1 MKCSVEEAEWETNT
15 SFVDSWCG
23 RVEMNVFKCER
34 VSDFIVNYIGVIVN
48 IEVLKL
54 SVVCV
59 EKGIA
64 FDGWCERGRFSI
76 FSKASTYKS
85 DDRVRKLVFENNV
98 GCERSVNWEEEVIE
112 YLSLFEK

>member
-1 MKCSVEEAEWETNT
+1 M
-15 SFVDSWCG
+15 
-23 RVEMNVFKCER
+23 R
-34 VSDFIVNYIGVIVN
+34 VSFIVGVGESKDERICDFIMNYVGVIVN

-59 EKGIA
+59 KKGVA
-64 FDGWCERGRFSI
+64 FNGWCERGRFSI
-76 FSKASTYKS
+76 DSEPSTYKS
-85 DDRVRKLVFENNV
+85 EDSVRELVFGNNV